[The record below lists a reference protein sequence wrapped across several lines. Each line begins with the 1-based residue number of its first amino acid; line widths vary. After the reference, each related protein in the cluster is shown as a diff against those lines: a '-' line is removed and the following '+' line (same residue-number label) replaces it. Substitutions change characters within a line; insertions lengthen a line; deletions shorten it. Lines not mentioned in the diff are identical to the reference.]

1 MFLHRAKCSG
11 TRNVME
17 YWQMF
22 CSVITILKSL
32 TKDNCSKSNFQC
44 LHINFDQCQAARTS
58 EGNCRVLHTGKK
70 LFLSAC
76 LTYNSVFVVIPL
88 ALPNVLPH
96 YKNIP
101 LALVLYSTRIYTVL
115 SSVILLKIM
124 SIRYV
129 NLVEFETKLLA
140 C

>member
-1 MFLHRAKCSG
+1 MRRELS
-11 TRNVME
+11 
-17 YWQMF
+17 
-22 CSVITILKSL
+22 S
-32 TKDNCSKSNFQC
+32 
-44 LHINFDQCQAARTS
+44 TS
-58 EGNCRVLHTGKK
+58 TGKK

-88 ALPNVLPH
+88 ALSNVFPH
-96 YKNIP
+96 YENVR
-101 LALVLYSTRIYTVL
+101 LSQVYSRRYSVL

>member
-1 MFLHRAKCSG
+1 
-11 TRNVME
+11 
-17 YWQMF
+17 MF

-88 ALPNVLPH
+88 ALPNVFPH

-115 SSVILLKIM
+115 STVILLKIM